1 MNPFVV
7 APSGADLENA
17 RAPEGATT
25 NNFEDGKSAA
35 EVDRALAPQIDPR
48 DTMVISGFWRSGT
61 TWLEEALTEILQA
74 KTIFEPFHFLV
85 PSAKKLFK
93 YYGIAKKPE
102 PFRELFMP
110 FCGDRTLEWQPL
122 LHQYYDRALRAD
134 LPGDAVR
141 VLRQDAEEC
150 YRTRVVVK
158 FTRGQLS
165 LRAAQNTFGMPIIHV
180 YRDPRAVIASAKM
193 TDWYWLFD
201 HLRLQEQLLD
211 IKDGR
216 ANFFGQ
222 WAEAIAEYDNDKVTR
237 IAAYWSLTERFL
249 QETFAD
255 GRGRI
260 AFVSYEEL
268 SRGKEEFMLALLVQL
283 GVKKVWRD
291 EVQLT
296 NRDSYSTS
304 QQRQGASTAERI
316 AGWKKALTSAEIA
329 TIEAVVTR
337 FGLAKRMA

>member
-1 MNPFVV
+1 MTMQVVPGVSRVELEDKGNP
-7 APSGADLENA
+7 AADI
-17 RAPEGATT
+17 
-25 NNFEDGKSAA
+25 DQ
-35 EVDRALAPQIDPR
+35 ALAPQIDPR
-48 DTMVISGFWRSGT
+48 DTVVISGFWRSGT

-74 KTIFEPFHFLV
+74 KTIFEPFHFMV
-85 PSAKKLFK
+85 PAAKKLFK

-102 PFRELFMP
+102 SFQELFIP
-110 FCGDRTLEWQPL
+110 FCGDRTLELQPL

-134 LPGDAVR
+134 LPGNAVR
-141 VLRQDAEEC
+141 VLRKDAQEC

-165 LRAAQNTFGMPIIHV
+165 LRAAHNTFGMPIIHV
-180 YRDPRAVIASAKM
+180 HRDPRAVIASAKM

-201 HLRLQEQLLD
+201 HLSLREQLLE

-216 ANFFGQ
+216 ADFFRP
-222 WAEAIAEYDNDKVTR
+222 WIEAIHEYDNDKVARLT
-237 IAAYWSLTERFL
+237 AYWALTERFL
-249 QETFAD
+249 QDAFVD

-260 AFVSYEEL
+260 TFVSYEEL
-268 SRGKEEFMLALLVQL
+268 NRGKEELMLALLMQL
-283 GVKKVWRD
+283 GVQKVWRD

-316 AGWKKALTSAEIA
+316 AGWKKTLTAAEIK
-329 TIEAVVTR
+329 TIESVVTR
-337 FGLAKRMA
+337 LGLANRLS